1 MRNEAE
7 SAVWRLLYPESQE
20 AFQKV
25 SRTHYM
31 QRGTGRLGKAAGSA
45 PAGEEA
51 GDADTEIWVGE
62 SALTQSTIFKGVH

>member
-25 SRTHYM
+25 RRTRH
-31 QRGTGRLGKAAGSA
+31 AEEHWE
-45 PAGEEA
+45 AGESSGQLWQGRDGGE
-51 GDADTEIWVGE
+51 ADTEIGVG
-62 SALTQSTIFKGVH
+62 QCFD